1 MLYLWNFRCFFFTLL
16 FELLSSQYTTKTWL
30 SSNFSSLQLL
40 GLFEDVSNSSNS
52 TDFAVHSL
60 AMFKA
65 AILLSHQYNIT
76 VNGEYIGWQTVQTR
90 GDVID
95 SLSSSCLA
103 VSTETIIGI
112 VGPIYSREAHIIA
125 AFANRIGIPVI
136 SFSATDPDLTD
147 RNTYPA
153 FFRTVPPD
161 NIAALSIAH
170 LFIKFNW
177 TSCIIIYQNDNFG
190 TGGANALAQV
200 FNDYGFQVCQT
211 LVFDIAKLCIQ
222 GDLQASLTGSTTRIV
237 ILWAQPTYASL
248 ILKFALNL
256 DLLGPQFTWIL
267 SSEVPLNSF
276 NQTFLQNLIGML
288 TIEPTVGDVLGKLI
302 NTTLLD
308 AAYRIW
314 AQYEPASF
322 PGAAKVNNYALFAFD
337 ATWSLIQSLQNLC
350 PTNIKNASSCMSF
363 IASSFCYDNRFL
375 NANSFFNQIIGNR
388 FLGVSGPIQF
398 SANVTNRV
406 AGEYYL
412 ARNIQ
417 ASFNTFNYIPI
428 LEWSDDETW
437 KTLKELNAIV
447 WPGNVLTPPSGHP
460 ILTNVTLRIGVIV
473 SPPFTMISSNTDKN
487 GQIDVK
493 LVGYVPDLINRL
505 QNDMGFIPNVIL
517 APPNQTYDGLVNA
530 VANGVYDIVVADVT
544 ITSARRGIAE
554 FSTSIFGNALSII
567 MRSKTVTQKDLLSF
581 LKPFSFNLWMTL
593 LAAITF
599 AAFLVSLIERFDNQI
614 LHNRSFVSSV
624 TMSWWYSIGT
634 IMGYGADFQ
643 VVTAAGR
650 LLTVGLYIMSLVL
663 VATYTA
669 NLTSDLTITK
679 SQFVISGVGDI
690 KNGKIPFNRI
700 GICIGTAAEAYFLHE
715 ISAGIRSYYPLSSGP
730 DMYDALL
737 NNLID
742 ASLTDSGI
750 AEYMTNN
757 VYCNLSLVGPAFDQS
772 SLAIVIPK
780 GWLYEQ
786 DLDVNLLALREAGAL
801 DELKKKWFETNICTA
816 NPSNPTGITLEAM
829 SGLFLTFAV
838 ICALSI
844 ILFIWTKR
852 WNMINYLFKLA
863 GRSSPLSKKGTTVT
877 RCTPEPP
884 KHSESFHQSS
894 NGRMCF

>member
-1 MLYLWNFRCFFFTLL
+1 MQYLWDFQYFFFTLL
-16 FELLSSQYTTKTWL
+16 FELLSSQYATKTWL

-76 VNGEYIGWQTVQTR
+76 VDGEYIGWQTVQTK
-90 GDVID
+90 GNVID

-103 VSTETIIGI
+103 VSTEKIIGI

-161 NIAALSIAH
+161 DIAALSIAQ
-170 LFIKFNW
+170 LFIQFNW

-190 TGGANALAQV
+190 TNGAKALAQV
-200 FNDYGFQVCQT
+200 FNDYGFQVRQT
-211 LVFDIAKLCIQ
+211 LVFDIAKLHIQ
-222 GDLQASLTGSTTRIV
+222 GDLQASLTGSISRIV
-237 ILWAQPTYASL
+237 ILWAQSTYASL
-248 ILKFALNL
+248 ILQFALNL

-276 NQTFLQNLIGML
+276 NQTFLRNLIGML
-288 TIEPTVGDVLGKLI
+288 TIEPTVGDVLDKPI

-322 PGAAKVNNYALFAFD
+322 PGSAKVNNYALFAFD

-363 IASSFCYDNRFL
+363 ITSSFCYDNRFL
-375 NANSFFNQIIGNR
+375 NANSLFNQIIGTR
-388 FLGVSGPIQF
+388 FLGVSGSIQF
-398 SANVTNRV
+398 SANVTNRI
-406 AGEYYL
+406 AGAYYL

-417 ASFNTFNYIPI
+417 ASFNTFNYIPV
-428 LEWSDDETW
+428 LQWSDDESW
-437 KTLKELNAIV
+437 KAVKGLNAIV
-447 WPGNVLTPPSGHP
+447 WPGNLLVPPRDYPTLS
-460 ILTNVTLRIGVIV
+460 NVTLRIGVV
-473 SPPFTMISSNTDKN
+473 VLLPFTMISSNTDEN
-487 GQIDVK
+487 GQTGVK
-493 LVGYVPDLINRL
+493 LIGYAPDLINLL
-505 QNDMGFIPNVIL
+505 QNKMGFIPNIIV
-517 APPNQTYDGLVNA
+517 APPNQTYDGLVDA
-530 VANGVYDIVVADVT
+530 VANGVYDMVVADVT
-544 ITSARRGIAE
+544 ITSARREKAA
-554 FSTSIFGNALSII
+554 FSTSIFDNALRII
-567 MRSKTVTQKDLLSF
+567 MRSKTVTRTNLLSF
-581 LKPFSFNLWMTL
+581 LKPFSFDLWMML

-599 AAFLVSLIERFDNQI
+599 AAFLFCLLERFDNQI
-614 LHNRSFVSSV
+614 LHNRSLVSSV

-650 LLTVGLYIMSLVL
+650 LLTVGLYLLSLVL

-669 NLTSDLTITK
+669 NLASELTITK
-679 SQFVISGVGDI
+679 SEFVISGIEDI
-690 KNGKIPFNRI
+690 KNRKIPFNRI
-700 GICIGTAAEAYFLHE
+700 GIRVGTAAENYFLQE
-715 ISAGIRSYYPLSSGP
+715 ISAGIRSFYPLSSQQE
-730 DMYDALL
+730 MYNALL
-737 NNLID
+737 NNSID
-742 ASLTDSGI
+742 ASFMDSGTT
-750 AEYMTNN
+750 EYITNN
-757 VYCNLSLVGPAFDQS
+757 VYCNLTSVGSDFDHS

-786 DLDVNLLALREAGAL
+786 DLDVNVLELQEAGVL
-801 DELKKKWFETNICTA
+801 DELKTKWFETSICA
-816 NPSNPTGITLEAM
+816 DNPSDRTGITFETM

-852 WNMINYLFKLA
+852 WNMINYLFKLV
-863 GRSSPLSKKGTTVT
+863 GRSSPLSKQGTTVT
-877 RCTPEPP
+877 RCTPEP
-884 KHSESFHQSS
+884 SRRAENFQQSS
-894 NGRMCF
+894 NGRMVF